1 MPLVRYT
8 KASLSRTRVR
18 SWERRNDEPVG
29 PGLRVLL
36 YHRLAS
42 DSDSLALRPS
52 RFHAQM
58 AHLAEQGYRGVDLN
72 TGLDELYSGT
82 LEPHTIAITFDDGF
96 CDVVDNGLRALAEH
110 SFTATVFIATSVIDR
125 SASYG
130 RRQPPVLTWDDIVR
144 IEAEGVF
151 NFEAHSLT
159 HPNLTRLTDED
170 CLREIVE
177 SKRVVE
183 ARLGRESRAFCYP
196 GGFFAAREREL
207 VRKAGFAYGVTCE
220 PGLNRRDTDPH
231 LIRRI
236 QIERTD
242 AIRDFGAKV
251 KGSHDLPLP
260 GRQHYRRLRYG
271 LRDSS
276 TVTRKIDT
284 ASLPYPGSVLIAS
297 SYVLPH
303 IGGVEQFVA
312 VAAEDLREDGWSVR
326 IVSSTLPDNQ
336 VPQSDVALP
345 TFHLSATHHP
355 VPYRGWLKLWRE
367 VGRSSVVVANQ
378 YRNLLPVITVLMARL
393 RGRPAIFV
401 VHGGTG
407 IPIRERW
414 WVSFGG
420 RIFDQT
426 LSRLAMRGA
435 VITSLS
441 DSGRELVQ
449 KNWRRESRYVP
460 FPIRL
465 QSPVDVKPL
474 QPDEPVR
481 AVWAGRLF
489 PQKDPILAVH
499 AVEVARRRRDIVLDM
514 YGDGVL
520 YPELA
525 ELARDRPWLVLHGG
539 RTWQE
544 IQDRQA
550 AADFCFSS
558 SKNEATCLAM
568 LEPLARGIPV
578 VTTAVGDIGRHLG
591 DDLMRFTAPPGDP
604 EALGNAI
611 IRLCDGY
618 DEAVP
623 VFAGNRDRLIE
634 HHRRGPDTLSG
645 LIKQLLSAQAVPSGT
660 GRVSQP

>member
-1 MPLVRYT
+1 
-8 KASLSRTRVR
+8 
-18 SWERRNDEPVG
+18 
-29 PGLRVLL
+29 
-36 YHRLAS
+36 
-42 DSDSLALRPS
+42 
-52 RFHAQM
+52 M
-58 AHLAEQGYRGVDLN
+58 AYLAEQGYRGVNLN

-82 LEPHTIAITFDDGF
+82 LEPRTIAITFDDGF
-96 CDVVDNGLRALAEH
+96 CDVVDNGLEALAEH
-110 SFTATVFIATSVIDR
+110 GFTATVFIATSVIDGT
-125 SASYG
+125 ASYAGYG
-130 RRQPPVLTWDDIVR
+130 RKQPPVLDWDRITQ

-151 NFEAHSLT
+151 NFEAHTLT
-159 HPNLTRLTDED
+159 HPNLTRLTDEE
-170 CLREIVE
+170 CFREIVG
-177 SKRVVE
+177 SKRVIE
-183 ARLGRESRAFCYP
+183 DRLGRESRAFGYP
-196 GGFFAAREREL
+196 GGFFGARERDL
-207 VRKAGFAYGVTCE
+207 VGKAGFAYGVTCE
-220 PGLNRRDTDPH
+220 PGLNRRETNPF

-242 AIRDFGAKV
+242 AIRDFGAKIQEAMIFRYRA
-251 KGSHDLPLP
+251 GSNTDKCPHGVRNPAMAP
-260 GRQHYRRLRYG
+260 R
-271 LRDSS
+271 
-276 TVTRKIDT
+276 TIDT
-284 ASLPYPGSVLIAS
+284 TSSPSPGSVLIVS

-312 VAAEDLREDGWSVR
+312 VAAEDLRDDGWSVR
-326 IVSSTLPDNQ
+326 IVSSSLPDNR

-345 TFHLSATHHP
+345 TFHLLATHHP

-407 IPIRERW
+407 IPIPERW
-414 WVSFGG
+414 WLSFGG

-426 LSRLAMRGA
+426 LSRLAMRDA

-441 DSGRELVQ
+441 DSGRKLVQ
-449 KNWRRESRYVP
+449 KNWNRESRYVP

-465 QSPVDVKPL
+465 QPPVDVKPL
-474 QPDEPVR
+474 RPGEPVR

-499 AVEVARRRRDIVLDM
+499 AVDVARRHRDIVLDM
-514 YGDGVL
+514 YGDGL
-520 YPELA
+520 LHPEPRRTRPR
-525 ELARDRPWLVLHGG
+525 RDRPWLVLHGG

-544 IQDRQA
+544 IQDLQA

-604 EALGNAI
+604 TALGNAI
-611 IRLCDGY
+611 IRLCEGY
-618 DEAVP
+618 DEAIP
-623 VFAGNRDRLIE
+623 VFAANRDRLIE
-634 HHRRGPDTLSG
+634 HHQRGPDTLSS
-645 LIKQLLSAQAVPSGT
+645 LIKQLLSDQAASL
-660 GRVSQP
+660 